1 MKRIYLVKY
10 IKVTSVLSNGKG
22 MKNACMRAKHR
33 RVNFYRDREM
43 RLRDVQLKNAL
54 HVHDGAKMN
63 RENGARRQKQGAFSR
78 DEN

>member
-1 MKRIYLVKY
+1 MH
-10 IKVTSVLSNGKG
+10 
-22 MKNACMRAKHR
+22 ACVQKHR

>member
-1 MKRIYLVKY
+1 
-10 IKVTSVLSNGKG
+10 
-22 MKNACMRAKHR
+22 MKNAWMRAKASPEWTSKFLSR
-33 RVNFYRDREM
+33 SRKM

>member
-1 MKRIYLVKY
+1 MHACVEKY
-10 IKVTSVLSNGKG
+10 RPWTW
-22 MKNACMRAKHR
+22 

-43 RLRDVQLKNAL
+43 RLRDLQLKNAL

>member
-1 MKRIYLVKY
+1 
-10 IKVTSVLSNGKG
+10 
-22 MKNACMRAKHR
+22 
-33 RVNFYRDREM
+33 M